1 MLRGDFFSL
10 GGANLRSNFDHLNLF
25 QSKKQHSVNIEQ
37 QLKLKLA
44 WLVCKRLWHEN
55 KNVSYR
61 SFYHFLGYNIQLLFS
76 EGNKNLVG
84 ESLLGGNFS
93 RWKWMSKLSTGRRK
107 PPPIPSLENPELQQF
122 FYIQNQVQDLRK
134 NY

>member
-1 MLRGDFFSL
+1 MCVQR
-10 GGANLRSNFDHLNLF
+10 
-25 QSKKQHSVNIEQ
+25 V
-37 QLKLKLA
+37 
-44 WLVCKRLWHEN
+44 WHEN

-84 ESLLGGNFS
+84 ESLLGGIFQGGSEWANFPQV
-93 RWKWMSKLSTGRRK
+93 GGN
-107 PPPIPSLENPELQQF
+107 PPIPSLENPELQQF
-122 FYIQNQVQDLRK
+122 FYMQNQVQDLTK